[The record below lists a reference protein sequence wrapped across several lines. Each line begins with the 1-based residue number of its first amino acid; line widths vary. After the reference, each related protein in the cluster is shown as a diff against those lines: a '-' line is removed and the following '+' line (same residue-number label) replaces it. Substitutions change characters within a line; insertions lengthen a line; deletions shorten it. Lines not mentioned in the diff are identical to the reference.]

1 MVIFKVL
8 IPSRYQMKLTIFVLF
23 IVFSIGLSAQETA
36 AIQGQTYNEPTRL
49 TVYPNPV
56 FDEVVYV
63 STQQAA
69 PKEIAIYDVFGK
81 IVLIDRITTN
91 ALNISRLTPGVYVL
105 QVVQD
110 KKTLTRKL
118 VVK

>member
-1 MVIFKVL
+1 
-8 IPSRYQMKLTIFVLF
+8 MKLTSFIFF

-36 AIQGQTYNEPTRL
+36 TIQGQTYNEPTKL

-56 FDEVVYV
+56 FDDVVHV
-63 STQQAA
+63 TTQLAT

-81 IVLIDRITTN
+81 IVLTDRITTN
-91 ALNISRLTPGVYVL
+91 TLNISKLTPGVYVL
-105 QVVQD
+105 QVVQN

>member
-1 MVIFKVL
+1 
-8 IPSRYQMKLTIFVLF
+8 MKLTSLIFF

-36 AIQGQTYNEPTRL
+36 TIQGQTYNEPTRL

-56 FDEVVYV
+56 FDDVVHV
-63 STQQAA
+63 TTHLAT

-81 IVLIDRITTN
+81 IVLTDRITTN
-91 ALNISRLTPGVYVL
+91 TLNISKLTPGVYVL
-105 QVVQD
+105 QVVQN